1 MGPLLQARNE
11 SKQRVE
17 DGVSV
22 ERNAKSIASAGN
34 IISSV
39 FWETKGTLLIDYLEK
54 SKSIT
59 SEYYSN
65 PLDQLDAKICKRK
78 KEESLEEEK
87 SIFLQDNATAQKG
100 ALATGKLWDS
110 GYDLLGHSP
119 YSHDLAPSVIHER
132 VNSI

>member
-1 MGPLLQARNE
+1 MGPPLQDRNE

-22 ERNAKSIASAGN
+22 QRNAKSIASAGK

-65 PLDQLDAKICKRK
+65 PHDQLDAKICKRPALK
-78 KEESLEEEK
+78 KKKAFFSRTMQLRKKVHWRWENCGIRC
-87 SIFLQDNATAQKG
+87 SICWVIPLILMIWHPQLSMKG
-100 ALATGKLWDS
+100 
-110 GYDLLGHSP
+110 
-119 YSHDLAPSVIHER
+119 
-132 VNSI
+132 